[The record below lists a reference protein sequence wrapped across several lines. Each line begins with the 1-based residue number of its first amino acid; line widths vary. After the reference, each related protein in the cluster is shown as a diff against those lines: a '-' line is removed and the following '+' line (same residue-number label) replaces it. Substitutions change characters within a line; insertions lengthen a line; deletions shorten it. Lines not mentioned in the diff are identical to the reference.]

1 MSLPSRRHTH
11 KKLKKKKKK
20 KHSSYEVA
28 KPMVRAPPNF
38 KSGSVPT
45 SFPLNKLFMVFVLNV
60 FWLADT
66 GDFIGPSW

>member
-1 MSLPSRRHTH
+1 
-11 KKLKKKKKK
+11 
-20 KHSSYEVA
+20 
-28 KPMVRAPPNF
+28 MVRAPPNF